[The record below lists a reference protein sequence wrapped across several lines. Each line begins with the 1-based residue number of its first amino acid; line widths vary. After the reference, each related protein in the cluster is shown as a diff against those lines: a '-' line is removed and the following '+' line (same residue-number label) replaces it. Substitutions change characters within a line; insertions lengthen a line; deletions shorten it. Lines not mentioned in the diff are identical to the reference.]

1 MILDSGARE
10 MTIKKPKR
18 ADELT
23 KIEKEHLSPYISDVD
38 ADIFVIG
45 NLNPEVVGAAL
56 ARYSRAPTGIKETI
70 AREFLNPDGTPN
82 EVKGTELIDRVV
94 NKYGDE
100 SVAELAV
107 APLCIENVSNLMT
120 KIIEDCR
127 IGGSPIEESTR
138 YVLYDVKHNDQW
150 RYVRPQSIM
159 KSGLAEP
166 YVKTMDFLFETYAG
180 LVEPMQEFFRKKLPA
195 STFKIEVERE
205 GHVAMLGADALL
217 NDNEKRAHRLAYG
230 FTIRSAA
237 CDIIRCI
244 LPASTKANMG
254 LVGNGRFYS
263 GLISKLLS
271 QELDEGWLLAENI
284 REALG
289 TQIPTFI
296 RRADKNEYLVENQ
309 KKIRE
314 LSVALFKDVPI
325 EMVPEVVLIED
336 RVEDYTINLLANI
349 IFPYVQH
356 STMQIRNIVRALPE
370 EEKNKIL
377 STVLGER
384 KSKRDRP
391 PRAFEYGYPINFDVV
406 TGFAEYRDLQRHRM
420 LTQQRQDMNVSLG
433 YSVPEEIEEMGKGEV
448 VQECFER
455 SESLHSDLI
464 KAGLVRE
471 AQYAP
476 LFNHFIRWNMGMNLR
491 EMGHLTELRS
501 QKAGHPKYRRT
512 VQVMAKLYLKRHPE
526 MESVLKFV
534 DYNDYDQGI
543 TRAEQEAR
551 TARKS
556 LSTGVFDD
564 MD

>member
-1 MILDSGARE
+1 
-10 MTIKKPKR
+10 MTTKKPKR

-159 KSGLAEP
+159 KSDLAEP

-464 KAGLVRE
+464 KAGLIRE

>member
-1 MILDSGARE
+1 M
-10 MTIKKPKR
+10 
-18 ADELT
+18 
-23 KIEKEHLSPYISDVD
+23 
-38 ADIFVIG
+38 FVIS

-56 ARYSRAPTGIKETI
+56 ARYSRAPTGLKETVV
-70 AREFLNPDGTPN
+70 REFLNPNGTPN
-82 EVKGTELIDRVV
+82 EVKGSELIDRVV

-138 YVLYDVKHNDQW
+138 YVLYDVKRDEQW
-150 RYVRPQSIM
+150 RYVRPESIM
-159 KSGLAEP
+159 KSGLAEA
-166 YVKTMDFLFETYAG
+166 YVQTMDFLFESYAG
-180 LVEPMQEFFRKKLPA
+180 LVEPMQNFFRKKLPA
-195 STFKIEVERE
+195 SAFKIEVERDN
-205 GHVAMLGADALL
+205 GVVLVGADELE
-217 NDNEKRAHRLAYG
+217 NDNEQRAHRLAYG
-230 FTIRSAA
+230 FTMRSAA

-263 GLISKLLS
+263 GLITKLLS

-284 REALG
+284 RKALD

-296 RRADKNEYLVENQ
+296 RRASKNDYLAENRSR
-309 KKIRE
+309 IRE
-314 LSVALFKDVPI
+314 FSIALFKDIPI
-325 EMVPEVVLIED
+325 QTVPEVVLIED

-356 STMQIRNIVRALPE
+356 STMQIRNIVRSLPE
-370 EEKNKIL
+370 EKRNEIL
-377 STVLGER
+377 STVIGKR
-384 KSKRDRP
+384 RTKRDRP

-433 YSVPEEIEEMGKGEV
+433 YSVPEEIEEMGQGEV
-448 VQECFER
+448 AQECFER
-455 SESLHSDLI
+455 AESLHSDLI

-491 EMGHLTELRS
+491 ELGHLTELRS

-512 VQVMAKLYLKRHPE
+512 VQVMAKLYMDRHPE
-526 MESVLKFV
+526 MEPILRFV

-556 LSTGVFDD
+556 LATGVFDD

>member
-10 MTIKKPKR
+10 MTTKKPKR

-205 GHVAMLGADALL
+205 GHVAMLGSDALL

-271 QELDEGWLLAENI
+271 QDLDEGWLLAENV
-284 REALG
+284 RKALG

-296 RRADKNEYLVENQ
+296 RRAGKNEYLVENQ

-526 MESVLKFV
+526 MGSVLKFV
-534 DYNDYDQGI
+534 DYSDYDQGI

>member
-10 MTIKKPKR
+10 MTTKKPKR

-150 RYVRPQSIM
+150 RYIRPQSIM

-205 GHVAMLGADALL
+205 GHVAMLGSDALL

-271 QELDEGWLLAENI
+271 QDLDEGWLLAENV
-284 REALG
+284 RKALG

-296 RRADKNEYLVENQ
+296 RRAGKNEYLVENQ

-406 TGFAEYRDLQRHRM
+406 SGFAEYRDLQRHRM

-526 MESVLKFV
+526 MGSVLKFV
-534 DYNDYDQGI
+534 DYSDYDQGI

>member
-205 GHVAMLGADALL
+205 GHVAMLGSDALL

-271 QELDEGWLLAENI
+271 QDLDEGWLLAENV
-284 REALG
+284 RKALG

-296 RRADKNEYLVENQ
+296 RRAGKNEYLVENQ

-455 SESLHSDLI
+455 SESLHNDLI

-526 MESVLKFV
+526 MGSVLKFV
-534 DYNDYDQGI
+534 DYSDYDQGI

>member
-1 MILDSGARE
+1 MILDSGSRE
-10 MTIKKPKR
+10 MTTKKPKR

-205 GHVAMLGADALL
+205 GHVAMLGSDALL

-271 QELDEGWLLAENI
+271 QDLDEGWLLAENV
-284 REALG
+284 RKALG

-296 RRADKNEYLVENQ
+296 RRAGKNEYLVENQ

-420 LTQQRQDMNVSLG
+420 LTQHRQDMNVSLG

-512 VQVMAKLYLKRHPE
+512 VQVMAKLYVKRHPE

>member
-1 MILDSGARE
+1 
-10 MTIKKPKR
+10 MTTKKPKR

-38 ADIFVIG
+38 ADVFVIG

-107 APLCIENVSNLMT
+107 APLCIENISNLMT
-120 KIIEDCR
+120 KVIEDCR

-150 RYVRPQSIM
+150 RYVCPQSIM
-159 KSGLAEP
+159 KSDLAGL

-296 RRADKNEYLVENQ
+296 RRADKNEYLVKNQ

-314 LSVALFKDVPI
+314 LSVAMFKDVPI

-356 STMQIRNIVRALPE
+356 STTQIRNVVRALPE
-370 EEKNKIL
+370 IKQNKIL

-512 VQVMAKLYLKRHPE
+512 VQVMSKLYLKRHPE

>member
-1 MILDSGARE
+1 
-10 MTIKKPKR
+10 MTTKKPKR

-38 ADIFVIG
+38 ADVFVIG

-107 APLCIENVSNLMT
+107 APLCIENISNLMT
-120 KIIEDCR
+120 KVIEDCR

-159 KSGLAEP
+159 KSDLAEP

-205 GHVAMLGADALL
+205 GHVAMLGADALI

-314 LSVALFKDVPI
+314 LSVALFKDIQI
-325 EMVPEVVLIED
+325 ETVPEVVLIED
-336 RVEDYTINLLANI
+336 RIEDYTINLLANI

-356 STMQIRNIVRALPE
+356 STMQIRNVVRALPE
-370 EEKNKIL
+370 KKQNKIL

-391 PRAFEYGYPINFDVV
+391 PRAFEYGYPVNFDVV

-534 DYNDYDQGI
+534 DYKDYDQGI

>member
-1 MILDSGARE
+1 M
-10 MTIKKPKR
+10 KPKR
-18 ADELT
+18 SDELT
-23 KIEKEHLSPYISDVD
+23 KQEKENLSPYLSDVD
-38 ADIFVIG
+38 ADVFVIS

-56 ARYSRAPTGIKETI
+56 ARYSRAPTGLKETVV
-70 AREFLNPDGTPN
+70 REFLNPDGTPN

-138 YVLYDVKHNDQW
+138 YVLYDVKRDEQW
-150 RYVRPQSIM
+150 RYVRPESIM
-159 KSGLAEP
+159 KSGLAEA
-166 YVKTMDFLFETYAG
+166 YVQTMDFLFETYAG
-180 LVEPMQEFFRKKLPA
+180 LVEPMQNFFRKKLPA
-195 STFKIEVERE
+195 STFKIEVERD
-205 GHVAMLGADALL
+205 GRVAMAGS
-217 NDNEKRAHRLAYG
+217 NDLENDKEKRAHRLAYG

-237 CDIIRCI
+237 CDVIRCI
-244 LPASTKANMG
+244 LPVSTKANMG

-263 GLISKLLS
+263 GLITKLLS

-284 REALG
+284 RKALD

-296 RRADKNEYLVENQ
+296 RRASKNNYLAENQ
-309 KKIRE
+309 SRIRE
-314 LSVALFKDVPI
+314 FSIALFKDIPI
-325 EMVPEVVLIED
+325 QTVPEVVLIED

-356 STMQIRNIVRALPE
+356 STMQIRNIVRSLS
-370 EEKNKIL
+370 EEKRNEIL
-377 STVLGER
+377 STVIGKR
-384 KSKRDRP
+384 RTKRDQP

-420 LTQQRQDMNVSLG
+420 LTQQRQDMDVSLG
-433 YSVPEEIEEMGKGEV
+433 YSVPEEIEEMGQGEV
-448 VQECFER
+448 AQECFER
-455 SESLHSDLI
+455 AESLHSDLI

-491 EMGHLTELRS
+491 ELGHLTELRS

-512 VQVMAKLYLKRHPE
+512 VQVMARLYMDRHPE
-526 MESVLKFV
+526 MEPILRFV

-551 TARKS
+551 TARKT
-556 LSTGVFDD
+556 LATGVFDD

>member
-205 GHVAMLGADALL
+205 GHVAMLGSDALL

-271 QELDEGWLLAENI
+271 QDLDEGWLLAENV
-284 REALG
+284 RKALG

-296 RRADKNEYLVENQ
+296 RRAGKNEYLVENQ

-526 MESVLKFV
+526 MGSVLKFV

>member
-1 MILDSGARE
+1 MP
-10 MTIKKPKR
+10 TKKPKR

-23 KIEKEHLSPYISDVD
+23 KIEKEHLFPYISDVD
-38 ADIFVIG
+38 ADVFVIG
-45 NLNPEVVGAAL
+45 SLNPEVVGAAL

-150 RYVRPQSIM
+150 RYVCPQSIM
-159 KSGLAEP
+159 KSDLAGL

-217 NDNEKRAHRLAYG
+217 SDNEKRAHRLAYG

-296 RRADKNEYLVENQ
+296 RRADKNEYLVKNQ

-314 LSVALFKDVPI
+314 LSVAMFKDVPI

-356 STMQIRNIVRALPE
+356 STTQIRNVVRALPE
-370 EEKNKIL
+370 IKQNKIL

-512 VQVMAKLYLKRHPE
+512 VQVMSKLYLKRHPE